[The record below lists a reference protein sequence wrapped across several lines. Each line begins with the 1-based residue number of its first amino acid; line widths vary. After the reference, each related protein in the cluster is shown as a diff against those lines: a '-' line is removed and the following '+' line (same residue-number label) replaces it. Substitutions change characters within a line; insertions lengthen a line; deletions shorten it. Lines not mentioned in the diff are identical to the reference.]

1 MHLYIKSLQNTAKM
15 NQTLMKLNLGFLK
28 KKILSFA
35 QKFLWV
41 LTFANRQNWNASQVL
56 IFANL
61 SNIRKILK
69 NF

>member
-41 LTFANRQNWNASQVL
+41 LTFANRQN
-56 IFANL
+56 
-61 SNIRKILK
+61 
-69 NF
+69 